1 VDTSA
6 AEAILREAGQAA
18 DEEIDLARTAL
29 AFAVCNRPQAGEARF
44 HDHLRQL
51 VNEVTQEAAGQP
63 TSLATQAASLRA
75 VLVERHGYR
84 GDRESYDDLSN
95 ADLSQ
100 VIERKRGLPVALSI
114 LWLHAGRGQGWAV
127 DGLNF
132 PGHFILRLE
141 AAGGERLI
149 LDPFNDGQI
158 LDTNNLRA
166 LLKSFAGEKAE
177 LDSAH
182 YQALPNRA
190 ILLRLQNN
198 IKIRLLNANAYDQA
212 LPVIERM
219 LMVAPKD
226 AALWREAGLVH
237 RQLENLRA
245 AITCLE
251 NASGLAELPAARQ
264 RIAAEIAALKN
275 KLN

>member
-1 VDTSA
+1 MDTQA
-6 AEAILREAGQAA
+6 AEAILREAGAAA
-18 DEEIDLARTAL
+18 DEDIDLARTAL
-29 AFAVCNRPQAGEARF
+29 AFAACVRPEAGEERF
-44 HDHLRQL
+44 AEHLRQL
-51 VNEVTQEAAGQP
+51 IDDVAREAASRAGSP
-63 TSLATQAASLRA
+63 EALAAALRT
-75 VLVERHGYR
+75 VLVERHGYH
-84 GDRESYDDLSN
+84 GDRETYDDLGN

-114 LWLHAGRGQGWAV
+114 LWLHAGRGQGWSL

-132 PGHFILRLE
+132 PGHFVLRLE
-141 AAGGERLI
+141 AGGSRLI
-149 LDPFNDGQI
+149 LDPFNDGQA
-158 LDTNNLRA
+158 LDTNDLRA

-177 LDSAH
+177 LDTAH

-212 LPVIERM
+212 LPVLERM
-219 LMVAPKD
+219 LLVAPKD
-226 AALWREAGLVH
+226 PALWREAGLVH

-251 NASGLAELPAARQ
+251 TASGLAEAPAARQ
-264 RIAAEIAALKN
+264 RIAAEIAALKS

>member
-1 VDTSA
+1 VDTGT

-18 DEEIDLARTAL
+18 DGDIDLARTAL
-29 AFAVCNRPQAGEARF
+29 AFAACARPEAGEARF
-44 HDHLRQL
+44 DDHLRQL
-51 VNEVTQEAAGQP
+51 IDDVAREAAGRP
-63 TSLATQAASLRA
+63 ASLEAQAASLRA

-114 LWLHAGRGQGWAV
+114 LWLHAGRGQGWSI

-141 AAGGERLI
+141 AAGERLI
-149 LDPFNDGQI
+149 LDPFNDGQA

-166 LLKSFAGEKAE
+166 LLKSFAGDKAE
-177 LDSAH
+177 LDTAH
-182 YQALPNRA
+182 YQPLPNRA

-198 IKIRLLNANAYDQA
+198 IKIRLLNANAYDRA

-219 LMVAPKD
+219 LLVAPRD

-251 NASGLAELPAARQ
+251 TASGLAEALAARQ
-264 RIAAEIAALKN
+264 RIAAEITALKSR
-275 KLN
+275 LN